1 MGCVKSKQTFPFP
14 TTFEN
19 DKRHTS
25 KESFVSEERVLPRM
39 ASADDIK
46 EVVKEPSGSNVV
58 IFEFAHRLSQKIL
71 SEAIE
76 QWASNNIKYYDI
88 PYIESEGLDAGGQ

>member
-19 DKRHTS
+19 DKRQTS
-25 KESFVSEERVLPRM
+25 KESFVSEERVIPKM
-39 ASADDIK
+39 ASPGVV
-46 EVVKEPSGSNVV
+46 EEVKEPSGPDIV
-58 IFEFAHRLSQKIL
+58 ILEFAQRLSQKIL
-71 SEAIE
+71 SEALQ

-88 PYIESEGLDAGGQ
+88 PYIESDGLDAGGQ